1 VTTAA
6 EMLLALRDVTVA
18 YHGDITILNGVTIE
32 VPKGQVTGI
41 IGPNGA
47 GKSTVLKTLFGF
59 LRPRAGRVE
68 FDGRDITSMRPHE
81 RAANGISFVP
91 QSRSLFGDLT
101 VEDNLLLGCW
111 PFRRDAARMRR
122 SLDHVYGRFPI
133 LADKRRDPASSMS
146 GGQQRFLE
154 LGRALLLDPRVILL
168 DEPTAMIAP
177 KISKEIYALIRRL
190 ADDGVTIVLV
200 DQNVRQCAAVSD
212 HLYILELGRNKAEG
226 TRADFAQG
234 SALRTLVATWMDYKV
249 D

>member
-1 VTTAA
+1 MSETV
-6 EMLLALRDVTVA
+6 LALRNVTVA
-18 YHGDITILNGVTIE
+18 YHGDITILNGLSFAARR
-32 VPKGQVTGI
+32 GQVTGI

-47 GKSTVLKTLFGF
+47 GKSTILKTLFGF
-59 LRPRAGRVE
+59 LRPREGEILLRGRN
-68 FDGRDITSMRPHE
+68 ITGDPPHA

-91 QSRSLFGDLT
+91 QNRSLFADLS

-111 PFRRDAARMRR
+111 PFRRDSARVKR
-122 SLDHVYGRFPI
+122 SLERVYDRFEI
-133 LADKRRDPASSMS
+133 LHAKRKDPASSMS

-154 LGRALLLDPRVILL
+154 LGRALLLDPEVILL

-190 ADDGVTIVLV
+190 ADDGMTIVLV

-212 HLYILELGRNKAEG
+212 HLYVIELGRNKADG
-226 TRADFAQG
+226 PRSALAQG
-234 SALRTLVATWMDYKV
+234 EKLREMVATWMDYQI

>member
-1 VTTAA
+1 MPAA
-6 EMLLALRDVTVA
+6 ETVLALRDVTVA
-18 YHGDITILNGVTIE
+18 YHGDITILNGVTLDIR
-32 VPKGQVTGI
+32 KGQVTGI

-59 LRPRAGRVE
+59 LRPRAGRIE
-68 FDGRDITSMRPHE
+68 FDGRDITAMRPHE
-81 RAANGISFVP
+81 RAGSGISFVP
-91 QSRSLFGDLT
+91 QNRSLFGDLS

-111 PFRRDAARMRR
+111 PFRRDTARMRS
-122 SLDHVYGRFPI
+122 SLERVYARFPI
-133 LADKRRDPASSMS
+133 LKDKRRDPASSMS

-177 KISKEIYALIRRL
+177 KISKEIYALIRGL
-190 ADDGVTIVLV
+190 ADEGVTIVLV

-212 HLYILELGRNKAEG
+212 FLYILELGRNKAAGSRE
-226 TRADFAQG
+226 DFAH
-234 SALRTLVATWMDYKV
+234 STALREVVATWMDYRI

>member
-1 VTTAA
+1 MSETV
-6 EMLLALRDVTVA
+6 LALRNVTVA
-18 YHGDITILNGVTIE
+18 YHGDITILNGLSLAARR
-32 VPKGQVTGI
+32 GQVTGI

-47 GKSTVLKTLFGF
+47 GKSTILKTLFGF
-59 LRPRAGRVE
+59 LRPREGEILLR
-68 FDGRDITSMRPHE
+68 GRDITKEPPHA

-91 QSRSLFGDLT
+91 QNRSLFADLS

-111 PFRRDAARMRR
+111 PFRRDSARVKR
-122 SLDHVYGRFPI
+122 SLERVYDRFEI
-133 LADKRRDPASSMS
+133 LRAKRKDPASSMS

-154 LGRALLLDPRVILL
+154 LGRALLLDPEVILL

-190 ADDGVTIVLV
+190 ADDGMTIVLV

-212 HLYILELGRNKAEG
+212 HLYVIELGRNKADG
-226 TRADFAQG
+226 PR
-234 SALRTLVATWMDYKV
+234 SALAEGAALREMVATWMDYQI